1 MGDDVFGLVGR
12 TVDEKVRVDD
22 CIGEG
27 GFAVVYRGFH
37 LAFEQPVALKCLKV
51 PSHFDSEAQA
61 AFLAK
66 FREEGKMLFRLSQH
80 ASIVRVFDLG
90 DVETARGDRIPYLVL
105 EWLDGEEL
113 DALLKRRNG
122 EGLPAFN
129 EKEALTL
136 VRPAVDAIALAHR
149 LGIAHRDLKPS
160 NLLLANT
167 VQGQL
172 MKVLDFG
179 IAKAMQEGETTAQR
193 STRTSSGFHAFSPQY
208 GAPEQFRSK
217 RFGATGPWT
226 DVHAIGLILTEI
238 VLGRPAMVG
247 EEHGDFYELA
257 VSESRPTPRSL
268 GAQVSDAFETLCR
281 RCLARDSSDRFQD
294 AEALLAAMDAV
305 EMGVR
310 DWIESAPALP
320 PPAPVFS
327 ATAPTV
333 AASEVI
339 PPVETVPTAAV
350 AWGGVPS
357 LRPARSAGS
366 RPRWLLAGGGALLV
380 ALAAGV
386 SLFGW
391 YLPAR
396 HQAQR
401 EQTLGVM
408 QPVPGGAFRMGA
420 DGAAPDQRPPH
431 DVSVAAFALDTT
443 EVTVEAFRLCVDAGA
458 CQPSDAVHLVSD
470 PDQTTWST
478 HCNWGQPGRE
488 RHPMNCVDWNQ
499 AQAFCAWAGKRLP
512 TEQEWEYA
520 ARGGEEQRV
529 HPWGDAKPAGERLN
543 ACDAEC
549 ARMALT
555 HGWKWKPMH
564 DGEDGWPSTS
574 PVGSF
579 AEGQGRWGHLDLAGN
594 VWEWTSSPFCAYGT
608 KDGDSCS
615 KVNMAAR
622 GGGWASRYPGIFRA
636 SFRAKFPR
644 EYRAQDVGFRCAR

>member
-12 TVDEKVRVDD
+12 TVDEKVRVDG

-51 PSHFDSEAQA
+51 PSHFDSDAQA

-90 DVETARGDRIPYLVL
+90 DVETGRGDRIPYLVL
-105 EWLDGEEL
+105 EWLDGEDL
-113 DALLKRRNG
+113 DAFLKRRN
-122 EGLPAFN
+122 EQSLPALT
-129 EKEALTL
+129 EKEALNL
-136 VRPAVDAIALAHR
+136 LRPAVDAIALAHR

-257 VSESRPTPRSL
+257 VSESRPSPRSL
-268 GAQVSDAFETLCR
+268 GARVSDAFEALCR
-281 RCLARDSSDRFQD
+281 RCLARESSDRFQD

-310 DWIESAPALP
+310 DWIQSAPALP
-320 PPAPVFS
+320 IPEAVASANADTVSASAITPA
-327 ATAPTV
+327 
-333 AASEVI
+333 
-339 PPVETVPTAAV
+339 VEPGPSAAV
-350 AWGGVPS
+350 AWGSAPS
-357 LRPARSAGS
+357 VGPARSRS
-366 RPRWLLAGGGALLV
+366 RWLLAGGGALLV
-380 ALAAGV
+380 ALAAGA
-386 SLFGW
+386 SAFGW

-401 EQTLGVM
+401 EQAIGAM
-408 QPVPGGAFRMGA
+408 QPVAGGGFRMGA
-420 DGAAPDQRPPH
+420 DDAAPDQRPSH

-443 EVTVEAFRLCVDAGA
+443 EVTVEAFRLCVQAGN
-458 CQPSDAVHLVSD
+458 CQPTATVHLASE
-470 PDQTTWST
+470 PDDQVKWNSY
-478 HCNWGQPGRE
+478 CNWDKPDRE

-512 TEQEWEYA
+512 TEQEWEYV
-520 ARGGEEQRV
+520 ARGGEEQRAF
-529 HPWGDAKPAGERLN
+529 PWGDDKPAPARLN
-543 ACDAEC
+543 ACDAAC
-549 ARMALT
+549 ARLGLT
-555 HGWKWKPMH
+555 NGWKWKPMH
-564 DGEDGWPSTS
+564 DAEDGWPSTA

-579 AEGQGRWGHLDLAGN
+579 AEGRGRWGHLDLAGN
-594 VWEWTSSPFCAYGT
+594 VWEWTSSPFCTYGA
-608 KDGDSCS
+608 KGADSCS

-622 GGGWASRYPGIFRA
+622 GGGWSSRYAGIFRG
-636 SFRAKFPR
+636 SFRTKFPR